1 MASVSTCWWIWGK
14 VVGSMGEK
22 EATLKTKMKWA
33 MSSSP
38 LRLSWV
44 KWILDQSQ
52 GHPQWVWLVKNLS
65 SPTWPAVERK
75 GQLRLGGKAVPPSTV
90 FLITSQ
96 TLIKLFR
103 NNFRVTSKK
112 PYFKGRFR
120 DFKINSSVLRN
131 LLISSSRKGASPALT
146 WEGKWQS
153 SGLSH

>member
-1 MASVSTCWWIWGK
+1 MLMDMRESSWKYGGEGGHTEDQNEVGNVFLSPQTELSQVDSGPEPGAS
-14 VVGSMGEK
+14 SMSLTSEK
-22 EATLKTKMKWA
+22 
-33 MSSSP
+33 SF
-38 LRLSWV
+38 
-44 KWILDQSQ
+44 
-52 GHPQWVWLVKNLS
+52 

-131 LLISSSRKGASPALT
+131 LISSSRKGTSPALT
-146 WEGKWQS
+146 
-153 SGLSH
+153 